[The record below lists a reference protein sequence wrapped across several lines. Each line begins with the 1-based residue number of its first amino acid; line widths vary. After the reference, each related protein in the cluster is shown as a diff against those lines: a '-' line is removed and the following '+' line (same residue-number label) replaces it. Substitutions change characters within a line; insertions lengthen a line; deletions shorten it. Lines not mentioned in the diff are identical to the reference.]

1 MHPGKRDF
9 FLTILKIGD
18 ILSMLI
24 ALAMSLWFNRL
35 FSGQSVSLWEVLQL
49 RFKVTNFVLLLMF
62 IPLWYLIFLSV
73 GLYDRR
79 RFEYGQGDFK
89 DIVKAVVLCSMVL
102 LTVTVLF
109 QRDRISN
116 DTVLLFA
123 TSACLLTWIG
133 RTLVRAALE
142 WMHWHGRN
150 LCRLLLIG
158 SNQRTYDFARR
169 ISAKPHLGYHLVGY
183 IDDPPTGQ
191 SYHKLQ
197 GLLTHLGTFDNFD
210 AVIDREAVDEV
221 VVSLPIRSCYERIKR
236 LIAACEVQGIR
247 VHLLSDFFE
256 LTVARAHPTEFDD
269 IPILTLSSGTFA
281 VGPFYLKR
289 AFDLVLGVALVLLFA
304 PLLLL
309 IALCIKTS
317 APHSPVFFA
326 QTRVGYNR
334 RHFKMLKFRTMV
346 PDAERLQL
354 ELEALNEAQGPVFK
368 IKNDPRVTFIG
379 HFLRRTSLDELPQL
393 FNVIKGDMSLVGP
406 RPLPLRDVERFE
418 ESWLKRRFSVK
429 PGITGLWQVNGRS
442 STNFDQWIEQDLTYI
457 DHWSFSLDFIILAKT
472 IPAVLRGTGAH

>member
-1 MHPGKRDF
+1 
-9 FLTILKIGD
+9 
-18 ILSMLI
+18 MLI
-24 ALAMSLWFNRL
+24 ALAMSLWLDRL
-35 FSGQSVSLWEVLQL
+35 FSGQSASLWEVLQL
-49 RFKVTNFVLLLMF
+49 RFKVTNFVLLLLF
-62 IPLWYLIFLSV
+62 IPMWYVIFLSV
-73 GLYDRR
+73 GLYDAR
-79 RFEYGQGDFK
+79 RFEYSQGDFK
-89 DIVKAVVLCSMVL
+89 DIVKAVLLSSMVL

-109 QRDRISN
+109 QRDHMGN
-116 DTVLLFA
+116 DTILLFA

-133 RTLVRAALE
+133 RTLVRTALE

-150 LCRLLLIG
+150 LCHLLLVG

-169 ISAKPHLGYHLVGY
+169 IMAKPHLGYHLAGY

-191 SYHKLQ
+191 SYHKLH
-197 GLLTHLGTFDNFD
+197 GLLPYLGTFHTFNT
-210 AVIDREAVDEV
+210 VIDREAVDEV
-221 VVSLPIRSCYERIKR
+221 VISLPIRSCYERIKR

-256 LTVARAHPTEFDD
+256 LTVARAHPAEFDD

-281 VGPFYLKR
+281 VWPFYLKR

-309 IALCIKTS
+309 IALLIKAS
-317 APHSPVFFA
+317 APRSPVLFA

-334 RHFKMLKFRTMV
+334 RRFKMLKFRTMV
-346 PDAERLQL
+346 PDAEHLQS
-354 ELEALNEAQGPVFK
+354 ELEAFNEAQGPVFK

-442 STNFDQWIEQDLTYI
+442 STNFDQWIEQDLAYI
-457 DHWSFSLDFIILAKT
+457 DHWSFGLDFIILAKT
-472 IPAVLRGTGAH
+472 IPAVLKGTGAH